1 MTFSETTQCL
11 RFSYHMFGDGAGQLN
26 VYYSSSNGTMGR
38 IFHKVGNQED
48 AWKQETIE
56 ILPTKGLQVD

>member
-1 MTFSETTQCL
+1 
-11 RFSYHMFGDGAGQLN
+11 MFGDGAGQLN

-38 IFHKVGNQED
+38 IFHKVGSQED

-56 ILPTKGLQVD
+56 IPPTKGLQVDKNHK